1 MSIKEKLDIVFKRK
15 NREVTIDEMEKGLT
29 EDINEILDDMA
40 SRKVTF
46 FKSIITQI
54 DEFKRYF
61 LIALIVC
68 TPLAIFLSFAVGNLV
83 AKVTLIIYI
92 MLVFLFAVTI
102 LLDIKSVYKD
112 LARLRE
118 YIKKA
123 REEESLTR
131 KFTLLCDAEDIACE
145 FKEFTDL
152 SDFKFNVVED
162 FLDLREVAKQ
172 EILEHSL
179 SSKSTNIAIKTADE
193 NGTVQTTIITPDE
206 KRENTKVTNDVLICS
221 DEGTTFIKAFK
232 K

>member
-1 MSIKEKLDIVFKRK
+1 M
-15 NREVTIDEMEKGLT
+15 
-29 EDINEILDDMA
+29 
-40 SRKVTF
+40 
-46 FKSIITQI
+46 
-54 DEFKRYF
+54 
-61 LIALIVC
+61 C